1 MALKASY
8 SNLSEA
14 FLRSDNAGCY
24 HNAYLI
30 LSLPSL
36 GERVGI
42 RIFRYDFSDP
52 QAGKD
57 VCDRRIATL
66 KSHMRRFINE
76 GNDINT
82 ANDMKVAI
90 ESYGGVKGCYATVAE
105 IQDSFQ
111 SMTKHSMTGIQAL
124 NNFLFESAGLRAWK
138 AYNVGT
144 GRFFSL
150 AQLQKYGTPQGPT
163 GIKELQ
169 LFSQPLQDVGTFRAG
184 AKQAQDVGPSAPM
197 EVQIIQSDE
206 AESATRSVASYSF
219 PEQGCIKVYKEF
231 KGLGKHRDIGRHLI
245 KLERESDYDSIIA
258 KWAET
263 CKTVTGDYVQG
274 EVGGAPSVTESPSV
288 SADNPSLEEGW
299 AMKKSKKSIRFSERV
314 RSYLQET
321 FFQGEETGIKA
332 NPADIAC
339 KMILCQRSSNGD
351 KLFLKEEWLS
361 THQVARYF
369 SRLSAL
375 NKSGV
380 LKRNVNAS
388 QEEEEDLDYI
398 SEVEAMETRFQIRRE
413 LEL

>member
-1 MALKASY
+1 MAFKTSY
-8 SNLSEA
+8 SNLNEA

-144 GRFFSL
+144 SRYFSL

-169 LFSQPLQDVGTFRAG
+169 PFSQPLQDVGTFRAG
-184 AKQAQDVGPSAPM
+184 ATQAQVVGPSAPT

-206 AESATRSVASYSF
+206 AESATRSVASYSC
-219 PEQGCIKVYKEF
+219 PEQGCVKVYKEF
-231 KGLGKHRDIGRHLI
+231 KGLEKHLDVGRHLI

-321 FFQGEETGIKA
+321 FFQGEETGVKA

-339 KMILCQRSSNGD
+339 KMRSQRSSNGD
-351 KLFLKEEWLS
+351 KLFSKEEWLS

-380 LKRNVNAS
+380 LKRNVSAS

-398 SEVEAMETRFQIRRE
+398 SEVEAMETRFKIRRE

>member
-1 MALKASY
+1 MRILFCHCQVLVSV
-8 SNLSEA
+8 SESESSA
-14 FLRSDNAGCY
+14 
-24 HNAYLI
+24 
-30 LSLPSL
+30 
-36 GERVGI
+36 
-42 RIFRYDFSDP
+42 SDP

-57 VCDRRIATL
+57 VCERRIATL

-163 GIKELQ
+163 GIKEFQ
-169 LFSQPLQDVGTFRAG
+169 SFSQPLQDVGTFRAG
-184 AKQAQDVGPSAPM
+184 ATQAQDVGSSAPT

-206 AESATRSVASYSF
+206 AESATRSVASYSC
-219 PEQGCIKVYKEF
+219 PEQGCVKVYKEF
-231 KGLGKHRDIGRHLI
+231 KGLEKHLDVGRHLI

-288 SADNPSLEEGW
+288 SADNPSLKEGW

-321 FFQGEETGIKA
+321 FFQGEETGVKA

-339 KMILCQRSSNGD
+339 KMRSQRSSNGD
-351 KLFLKEEWLS
+351 KLFSKEEWLS

-380 LKRNVNAS
+380 LKRNVSAS